1 MSQRD
6 LAGEAGLSLGMTNAL
21 LKRFAERGWVK
32 LMRLSGR
39 SLSYILTPG
48 GMEEILKR
56 SIAYFTRAARSASLY
71 RDKIDDFV
79 KDIAQRGYSR
89 LALSGAGDFDFLFDY
104 SCMRH
109 GVEFFKNP
117 QGSRLE
123 TLLDEEDV
131 IFVVAGFPGGRE
143 KEIKPDKNLF
153 CFSEGSKAS
162 RVLLSRIL
170 FDIEGEDALVDLGM
184 GNHSKPSN
192 GL

>member
-1 MSQRD
+1 VSQRE

-48 GMEEILKR
+48 GMEEILRR
-56 SIAYFTRAARSASLY
+56 SISYFSRAARSASLY
-71 RDKIDDFV
+71 RNKIEYFV
-79 KDIAQRGYSR
+79 KDIAQRGFTS
-89 LALSGAGDFDFLFDY
+89 LALSGAGEFDFLFDY

-117 QGSRLE
+117 QGSKLDA
-123 TLLDEEDV
+123 LLARKDV
-131 IFVVAGFPGGRE
+131 IFVVAGFPSGRE
-143 KEIKPDKNLF
+143 KEIQPDKNLF
-153 CFSEGSKAS
+153 CFPQGTRAS

-170 FDIEGEDALVDLGM
+170 FDVNEEDTLIDAKLEAG
-184 GNHSKPSN
+184 S
-192 GL
+192 